1 MRKSYNTKQEATL
14 NLEQG
19 FYSLLRR
26 AGDLVIGGL
35 SAQLIKR
42 HRLTALNLM
51 TALLM
56 FFSTSIA
63 LAQSGTVIG
72 RVTDASSGEPLP
84 GANIIVEDNEL
95 GTATDPNGEYELR
108 LPTGDH
114 TLVATFMGY
123 EESTASVTVT
133 PGGMVT
139 HNFDMES
146 TTLSG
151 GEILVTGLR
160 RGQVLEVNEKKES
173 VNIMDVVSADEM
185 GKLPDLNVAESTQRI
200 SGVTIRTDQGEG
212 RFVSIRGTPPE
223 LNSVQFNG
231 QTLASAAGSRAT
243 ALDLV
248 PSEMVSKVQVA
259 KAITPD
265 MNANALGGL
274 VNISTL
280 TAFDRQESFLTGS
293 FNGMVHQITT
303 DFGDRRFPFRGS
315 LTGGTKF
322 GANNEWGI
330 VLSGTASRRDFRT
343 SIYRPSDWIDV
354 GGTITPE
361 EYEMEVE
368 DNNRWRYAGNLN
380 LDFRPSPRT
389 SLYSR
394 LHYSHR
400 DEQFLNTEVQFAAE
414 EINPTGEYT
423 GQMTNFEA
431 QLDIPTTEI
440 DEKLYALTLGGEQDL
455 GAAFTLNAAG
465 TYTRGTRTRFTHQPE
480 WGEEQAFSMSYDLSG
495 EHPVLNLDD
504 PSAVMNPEN
513 YVYTEMDIEFEDYL
527 ENTYQ
532 FQTDLR
538 MDFQAGDFPGYLKTG
553 AQLLYRD
560 KDIDENEN
568 PWAAGDIPL
577 TMAQFAQ
584 GTASLMQRDDA
595 MVPIIGNTSAFLDFF
610 EQNRGQGYF
619 DLDPVESAEEE
630 VENDAVV
637 TEGIYAGYLMG
648 SIRFGALSATGGVRA
663 EATETTAERY
673 QFVQDPSLD
682 NAAISQDELSNSY
695 IDYLPSLHMVYRFSN
710 TLQVRGAWSN
720 TIGRPDYE
728 ELSAFQDVEF
738 EESESN
744 PGEWFAAIEEG
755 NPKLKPF
762 RSMNIDLAAEFYW
775 GTGGLLSVGAFH
787 KQIQNPIFEFGFTQ
801 RDVYGRDLDVDIES
815 VSGFEDRFFE
825 EVNFSQR
832 RNADEGSITG
842 LEISFMKI
850 LDFLPGWMS
859 GLGIRSN
866 LAIMQSE
873 VTVPDRED
881 DEIPFFDQSDLVYN
895 LVPYYQAG
903 GLELRFAM
911 NYQSA
916 YLDEVGGETF
926 EDIYG
931 DDRFTIDLT
940 ARYKMMN
947 NRLHFNAYVRNLTNE
962 AERNYQGISRR
973 TSYHA
978 LTGRTFELGVTYSL

>member
-1 MRKSYNTKQEATL
+1 M
-14 NLEQG
+14 NLEQDLHNLVSG
-19 FYSLLRR
+19 AGELSLSKKAVQLMRSYSFTLLN
-26 AGDLVIGGL
+26 L
-35 SAQLIKR
+35 
-42 HRLTALNLM
+42 LTAFIVL
-51 TALLM
+51 
-56 FFSTSIA
+56 FSASVA

-72 RVTDASSGEPLP
+72 RVTDANSGEPLP
-84 GANIIVEDNEL
+84 GANIIVEGTEM
-95 GTATDPNGEYELR
+95 GTASNESGEYEIR
-108 LPTGDH
+108 VPAGEH
-114 TLVATFMGY
+114 TLVVTFMGY
-123 EESTASVTVT
+123 EETTGTVSVAA
-133 PGGMVT
+133 GEMVT
-139 HNFDMES
+139 ENFEMQS

-151 GEILVTGLR
+151 GEVLVTGIR

-173 VNIMDVVSADEM
+173 LNIMDVVSADEM

-200 SGVTIRTDQGEG
+200 SGVTIRTDHGEG

-280 TAFDRQESFLTGS
+280 TAFDRQESFLSGS
-293 FNGMVHQITT
+293 FNGMMHQITT

-400 DEQFLNTEVQFAAE
+400 DEQFLNTEVQFDAE

-423 GQMTNFEA
+423 GQMTDFEA
-431 QLDIPTTEI
+431 QLDIPSTEI

-465 TYTRGTRTRFTHQPE
+465 TYTQGTRTRFTHQPE
-480 WGEEQAFSMSYDLSG
+480 WGEEQGYSMSYDLTG

-568 PWAAGDIPL
+568 PWAPGDKSL
-577 TMAQFAQ
+577 TMAQFAE

-595 MVPIIGNTSAFLDFF
+595 MVPITGSTSAFLDFF
-610 EQNRGQGYF
+610 ERNKNQGYF
-619 DLDPVESAEEE
+619 ELDPVESAEEE

-673 QFVQDPSLD
+673 QFVQDPTLE
-682 NAAISQDELSNSY
+682 NAAISQDDISNSY
-695 IDYLPSLHMVYRFSN
+695 IDYLPSLHMVYRFNNS
-710 TLQVRGAWSN
+710 LQVRGAWSN

-762 RSMNIDLAAEFYW
+762 RSMNLDLAAEFYW
-775 GTGGLLSVGAFH
+775 GTGGLLSIGAFH
-787 KQIQNPIFEFGFTQ
+787 KQIQNPIFEFEFTQ
-801 RDVYGRDLDVDIES
+801 RDVYGRDLDIDIGS
-815 VSGFEDRFFE
+815 ISGLGDRYFE
-825 EVNFSQR
+825 EVNFNQR

-842 LEISFMKI
+842 VEISFMKI

-866 LAIMQSE
+866 LAVMQSE
-873 VTVPDRED
+873 VTVPDREND
-881 DEIPFFDQSDLVYN
+881 DLPFFDQSDLVYN

-916 YLDEVGGETF
+916 YLAEVGGEAF

-931 DDRFTIDLT
+931 DERLTIDVT

-962 AERNYQGISRR
+962 AERDYQGISRR